1 MNNSV
6 DYLKKKINSEYIKNI
21 VFVDLKLLWSRKQSY
36 YNDWHGKWLYDGGV
50 IAQQGIHYI
59 DLLCYF
65 FGEPSDCVSS
75 ISNKS
80 NKLQA
85 EDTHLGL
92 IKFKNGVVCQVSL
105 TTALRPTDFQAT
117 IEVFQKKNRQSFMGY
132 VVTKLI
138 LIIIIQK
145 KKKDIKISRQFS
157 ENVPTG
163 YGLSHKKVFQNIIN
177 FDLKKK
183 KKIPQTFKCNR
194 NFKHSKTNSNDV

>member
-1 MNNSV
+1 M
-6 DYLKKKINSEYIKNI
+6 
-21 VFVDLKLLWSRKQSY
+21 
-36 YNDWHGKWLYDGGV
+36 
-50 IAQQGIHYI
+50 
-59 DLLCYF
+59 
-65 FGEPSDCVSS
+65 SS

-117 IEVFQKKNRQSFMGY
+117 IEVFQKENRQSFMGY

-145 KKKDIKISRQFS
+145 KKDIKISRQFS
-157 ENVPTG
+157 KNVPTG

-177 FDLKKK
+177 FDLKK
-183 KKIPQTFKCNR
+183 ISQTFKCNR

>member
-1 MNNSV
+1 MV
-6 DYLKKKINSEYIKNI
+6 
-21 VFVDLKLLWSRKQSY
+21 RKQSN

-75 ISNKS
+75 IYNKS

-92 IKFKNGVVCQVSL
+92 IKFKNGVICQVSL

-117 IEVFQKKNRQSFMGY
+117 IEVFQKEKQ
-132 VVTKLI
+132 TKLHGLCCNKI
-138 LIIIIQK
+138 DINYYNSK
-145 KKKDIKISRQFS
+145 KKRILKYQDNFRKMFPQVMGFHIKKYF
-157 ENVPTG
+157 
-163 YGLSHKKVFQNIIN
+163 
-177 FDLKKK
+177 
-183 KKIPQTFKCNR
+183 KIL
-194 NFKHSKTNSNDV
+194 